1 MDKLPCSTSF
11 LMSVNFDGL
20 KEVIDFLHKNINLLN
35 EKINEL
41 NKKFNGFEGV
51 KSQLNENKLKTESS
65 LRLLGE
71 LDERMNNYSQNISK
85 NEEKTQSNE
94 QKINKLSEDID
105 KLQILI
111 NSNILNSSNN
121 NGTSDLLNKLYDNY
135 KEIKETIDKENNNNR
150 NDLNQLNQK
159 LSQLNEKINSI
170 NGSTDINNNINN
182 FNNVNINDDN
192 KKNNNINIDD
202 DYKIINTN
210 NNKNFE
216 KSSEADNNKIYEALT
231 KRIDILEQN
240 LNKLYT
246 KDVSKNYNENIP
258 SNNRTTIIKEIAL
271 NNSGKDSIDIN
282 NKFYDLKESINKKID
297 DFSKKI
303 KNLENEINN
312 IQLNTNSNNNNYS
325 HNVNIN
331 MPLTDIPQIIN
342 ENNMNNEEKKETTDN
357 NEDINNNENKDIDID
372 EKKEDEAN
380 SGIKEESK
388 EGKSKDNSFNKCI
401 EEIMLQI
408 NQINNK
414 LSTDE
419 SLKKSEFNKYSQK
432 IDIQLKDYNDK
443 INKILQKDN
452 LRNKL
457 LEDMTKNN
465 SMLTNKLKDS
475 SSNKT
480 DNKIMKNNN
489 YVTYDMFDS
498 LETKNRE
505 LILKYLSNIDIS
517 SNPSI
522 LEIHKNFEDSKN
534 IIKNLS
540 SKIDE
545 IIIKNNKDNEYNY
558 GLIDNLRKDTKNN
571 IKKID
576 KEVERISLLQEEIDF
591 FRVFLLGR
599 EEEIKYKNMTQE
611 DKKNELLIGTSIKE
625 EMTIHG
631 NYLKKL
637 SDGINKVNNRINNLN
652 KETLALIKKD
662 LKNESNTILE
672 DFKSGLKESI
682 NRIENQLRD
691 KVDKLGLDEFWNKI
705 NVQLISEMKEKI
717 DKKEM
722 NKNNQYLKR
731 KIDNLESKIS
741 RTLVDTL
748 IDLQMD
754 EAPLVVKRNFR
765 EITGQKCASCGQHL
779 PNIFN
784 GGMNNNS
791 TDFNNIGI
799 SQYKIFKSKNNGDKD
814 KLPEIKQTIPK

>member
-159 LSQLNEKINSI
+159 LLQLNQKINSI

-258 SNNRTTIIKEIAL
+258 SNNRTTVIKEIAL

-312 IQLNTNSNNNNYS
+312 IQLNTNSNNNNNS